1 MLDCSRTETNLSPHI
16 SSINVCCKLA
26 IIGEMQKAGWIKP
39 IQTETLKHHHP
50 TPKPAG
56 GILANTQQL
65 TTTNGTL
72 LGYR

>member
-16 SSINVCCKLA
+16 LSIYVCCKLA

-39 IQTETLKHHHP
+39 IQTETLRHHHP

-56 GILANTQQL
+56 GIPADKQRI
-65 TTTNGTL
+65 TTTNGTPAR
-72 LGYR
+72 YR